1 MRAGSVQPAIAKVT
15 TSLMH
20 RTSDRRVLNRS
31 LPSASGVH
39 LHRRLSAFGCESA
52 SRTRTISFS
61 KKKKKE
67 RKKRTSTTVLGVP
80 FPGEMEKLVF
90 GDGNETQNNDEIE
103 RMAARVDE

>member
-1 MRAGSVQPAIAKVT
+1 MCSIVRFPRPLASIFTEDCLHSAANPHHEREQYRSAKK
-15 TSLMH
+15 
-20 RTSDRRVLNRS
+20 
-31 LPSASGVH
+31 
-39 LHRRLSAFGCESA
+39 
-52 SRTRTISFS
+52 